1 MIRVRLQPKLD
12 HVRDCRFVRLLCAVL
27 LGLSGLLGCRAPGTA
42 SPAQTRPASRANRAE
57 MPIRRVVQVFDQRP
71 WLNLDAAGDR
81 NFEGIAYRVF
91 LDDGRGRGALR
102 EGTLHVE
109 MYRIRKSSDGM
120 IQRDMVSDWHY
131 ATRDVPRIAE
141 PGMLGPGYFLHLRWA
156 RKDIIG
162 SEIEVVTMFE
172 DPDGRIIRSGTKRLR
187 VPKYD

>member
-1 MIRVRLQPKLD
+1 MIRDKHQPK
-12 HVRDCRFVRLLCAVL
+12 HVRVRGRRFARWLCAAL
-27 LGLSGLLGCRAPGTA
+27 ISLSGLLGCRASGTA
-42 SPAQTRPASRANRAE
+42 SPGPTRPASRANRPE
-57 MPIRRVVQVFDQRP
+57 MQVRRVVQVFDQRP

-109 MYRIRKSSDGM
+109 MYRIRKSSDGT
-120 IQRDMVSDWHY
+120 IQRELVSDWHY
-131 ATRDVPRIAE
+131 PTGDVPRIAE

-156 RKDIIG
+156 RKDIMG

-172 DPDGRIIRSGTKRLR
+172 DQEGRIIRSGTKRLR